1 MKCTT
6 QKKRKLE
13 TRIAVDGPY
22 TGEDIPFYECE
33 GKTIVFTVK
42 GQRGRYLARGGAV
55 WQSL

>member
-1 MKCTT
+1 MTRTT

-13 TRIAVDGPY
+13 TRIAQNGPY
-22 TGEDIPFYECE
+22 TGLDIPFYESE